1 MAAAAAAR
9 EAQRTDGKLKSVPV
23 AASTKVYKGTL
34 VAINSSGYAVPAAD
48 TANFKLA
55 GVAYETVDNSSGAN
69 GDKSV
74 RVEKSGEFEMNG
86 SGLAQGDLGKEVY
99 VTDDNTVQTAA
110 NTNGM
115 KVGAIAEVVSASKA
129 RVRIDNYVR

>member
-1 MAAAAAAR
+1 MAAATAAR
-9 EAQRTDGKLKSVPV
+9 EAQRTDGKLKSVPL
-23 AASTKVYKGTL
+23 AAAAKIYKGTL
-34 VAINSSGYAVPAAD
+34 VAINASGYAVAAAD
-48 TANFKLA
+48 TANYKLA
-55 GVAYETVDNSSGAN
+55 GVAYETVDNTAGAN
-69 GDKSV
+69 GDKSL

-99 VTDDNTVQTAA
+99 VTDDSTVQTAA

-115 KVGAIAEVVSASKA
+115 KAGAIVEFLSASKV